1 MIAPIRFTSDEH
13 RLWHYG
19 PLTPED
25 NRSAMRG
32 FTLLEI
38 LIAIFI
44 FAVVIT
50 TVFGSFNFVF
60 GRIGIIEE
68 SRTTYE
74 MAKDC
79 LNRMSIDLTSAY
91 FRQSPAYKPP
101 KEDEEQDPYRLVG
114 KLSDAGGEDFGQLRF
129 TAMDH
134 LPLQQRQRDGVMD
147 HLPLQQRQ
155 RDGVAEIIYY
165 VTTERDGTRVLRRSD
180 RLDFSEPR
188 DTLSGD
194 PILCENVKALTF
206 TYIDAENEEKE
217 TWDSDSDD
225 VGYATPRA
233 VRIRLEIGPDE
244 NFHTFETTI
253 LFPQYRQALKLAG

>member
-1 MIAPIRFTSDEH
+1 MIFPKAYINNATRLRQSRSRAPK
-13 RLWHYG
+13 
-19 PLTPED
+19 ED
-25 NRSAMRG
+25 RSAPRG

-60 GRIGIIEE
+60 GKIGIIEE
-68 SRTTYE
+68 SQTTYE

-79 LNRMSIDLTSAY
+79 LNRISIDLASAY

-101 KEDEEQDPYRLVG
+101 KEDSEPDLYRLVG
-114 KLSDAGGEDFGQLRF
+114 KLSSVGGEDFGQLRF
-129 TAMDH
+129 TAMA
-134 LPLQQRQRDGVMD
+134 

-165 VTTERDGTRVLRRSD
+165 VTADRDGTRVLRRSD

-188 DTLSGD
+188 DNLSGD
-194 PILCENVKALTF
+194 PILCEKLKTLTF
-206 TYIDAENEEKE
+206 TYIDTENEEKE
-217 TWDSDSDD
+217 SWDSDSAD

-233 VRIRLEIGPDE
+233 VRIRLEIGSDE
-244 NFHTFETTI
+244 NFHPFETTI

>member
-1 MIAPIRFTSDEH
+1 MISPIRFINDEV
-13 RLWHYG
+13 RFRRYR
-19 PLTPED
+19 PRTPKEK
-25 NRSAMRG
+25 RSASRG

-60 GRIGIIEE
+60 GKIGIIEE

-79 LNRMSIDLTSAY
+79 LNRMSIDLASAY

-101 KEDEEQDPYRLVG
+101 KEDGELDPYRLVG

-129 TAMDH
+129 TAMAH
-134 LPLQQRQRDGVMD
+134 LPM
-147 HLPLQQRQ
+147 QQRQ

-165 VTTERDGTRVLRRSD
+165 VTTDRDGSRVLRRSD

-188 DTLSGD
+188 EDLSGD
-194 PILCENVKALTF
+194 PILCENVKSLTF
-206 TYIDAENEEKE
+206 TYIDAEDDEKE

-233 VRIRLEIGPDE
+233 VRIQLEIGSDDI
-244 NFHTFETTI
+244 FHTFETTV

>member
-1 MIAPIRFTSDEH
+1 MISPNPFRINELR
-13 RLWHYG
+13 R
-19 PLTPED
+19 
-25 NRSAMRG
+25 NRPWALQEKRPALSG

-60 GRIGIIEE
+60 GKIGIIEE
-68 SRTTYE
+68 SKTTYE

-79 LNRMSIDLTSAY
+79 LNRMSIDLASAY
-91 FRQSPAYKPP
+91 FLQSPAYKPP
-101 KEDEEQDPYRLVG
+101 KEEGESDMFRLVG
-114 KLSDAGGEDFGQLRF
+114 KLSDTGGEDFGQLRF
-129 TAMDH
+129 TAMAH
-134 LPLQQRQRDGVMD
+134 LPLQQ
-147 HLPLQQRQ
+147 PQ

-165 VTTERDGTRVLRRSD
+165 VTADRDGTNVLRRSD

-188 DTLSGD
+188 DNLTGD
-194 PILCENVKALTF
+194 PILCEKVKSVTF
-206 TYIDAENEEKE
+206 TYIDAENDEKE
-217 TWDSDSDD
+217 TWDSDSAD

-233 VRIRLEIGPDE
+233 VRIRLEIGTDE